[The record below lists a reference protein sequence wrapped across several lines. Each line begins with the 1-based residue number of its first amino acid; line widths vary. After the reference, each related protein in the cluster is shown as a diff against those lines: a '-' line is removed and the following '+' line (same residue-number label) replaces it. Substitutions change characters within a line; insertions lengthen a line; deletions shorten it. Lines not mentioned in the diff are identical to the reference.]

1 MGEVQINK
9 HYKEEPIKFNNVK
22 KNVKHSCASDA
33 LTNTNYLDKKKK
45 KKGIFGGIFGG
56 KKNKNKNKDY
66 VGAFPRNETSVS
78 KKSKQTIS
86 SIRGN
91 SSNSSC
97 QVYRER
103 SI

>member
-66 VGAFPRNETSVS
+66 VGAFPRNDTAVA
-78 KKSKQTIS
+78 KKTMQAILSTK
-86 SIRGN
+86 RNN
-91 SSNSSC
+91 SSLSSR
-97 QVYRER
+97 VHSER